1 MVVMAGAVIV
11 AAAVAVVVGDVAA
24 AEDVVVNPAL
34 AHRPQR
40 LLLQWHITHRCNL
53 RCAHC
58 YQDSYAGGDT
68 PMATMLDILEQY
80 RAFIAAAGIRGHIT
94 VTGGEPFVHAEFMAL
109 LEIFAQHAKE
119 YSFAILTNGYF
130 ITPSIAQRLKTLGV
144 GFVQVSLEGGKTS
157 HDAIRGKG
165 NFERTCASIKLLKQA
180 GVKTLVSFTAHRA
193 NYREFSAVS
202 RIARRLGVDKVWSDR
217 FIPADKNSAI
227 QPLPPAE
234 TEAYSALIAKERQR
248 HKIRWFNKTDIA
260 GQRALQFLH
269 SGGHPYRCSA
279 GDSLIT
285 IMPNG
290 DLYPCRRL
298 PILAGNVLQTPLAQL
313 YDGELFQS
321 LRTPREPAPGCASC
335 LYKNICGGG
344 LKCLSYAITGSPH
357 TADPGCWLANPA

>member
-1 MVVMAGAVIV
+1 M
-11 AAAVAVVVGDVAA
+11 
-24 AEDVVVNPAL
+24 
-34 AHRPQR
+34 
-40 LLLQWHITHRCNL
+40 
-53 RCAHC
+53 
-58 YQDSYAGGDT
+58 
-68 PMATMLDILEQY
+68 
-80 RAFIAAAGIRGHIT
+80 
-94 VTGGEPFVHAEFMAL
+94 
-109 LEIFAQHAKE
+109 
-119 YSFAILTNGYF
+119 SFN
-130 ITPSIAQRLKTLGV
+130 
-144 GFVQVSLEGGKTS
+144 
-157 HDAIRGKG
+157 
-165 NFERTCASIKLLKQA
+165 
-180 GVKTLVSFTAHRA
+180 AHRA
-193 NYREFSAVS
+193 NDRECSAVS

-217 FIPADKNSAI
+217 YIPADKNSAI
-227 QPLPPAE
+227 QPLTPAE

-344 LKCLSYAITGSPH
+344 LKCLSYATTGSPH